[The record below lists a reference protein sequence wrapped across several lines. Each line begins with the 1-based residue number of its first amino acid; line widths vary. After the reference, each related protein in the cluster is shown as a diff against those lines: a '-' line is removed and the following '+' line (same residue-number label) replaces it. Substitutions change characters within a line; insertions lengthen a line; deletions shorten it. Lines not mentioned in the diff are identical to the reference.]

1 MIELSTEQSK
11 THCRRLIKIE
21 DTPHAWL
28 KRFEGKTG
36 SVIPSSFRGKF
47 DSNRKSSGLFE
58 EWSSDVLR
66 HTCATYHATYHEN
79 YEKTSF
85 MLGHDVVTLKRHY
98 FRPVLS
104 EDAEEFW
111 NITPDS
117 FEAAVW
123 QRT

>member
-1 MIELSTEQSK
+1 M
-11 THCRRLIKIE
+11 
-21 DTPHAWL
+21 
-28 KRFEGKTG
+28 
-36 SVIPSSFRGKF
+36 
-47 DSNRKSSGLFE
+47 FE